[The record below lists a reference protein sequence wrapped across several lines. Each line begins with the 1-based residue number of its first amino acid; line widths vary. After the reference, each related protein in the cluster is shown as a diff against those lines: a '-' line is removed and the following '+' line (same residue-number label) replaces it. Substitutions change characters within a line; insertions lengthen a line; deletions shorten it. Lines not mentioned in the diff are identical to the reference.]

1 MPGRVLGAIAVA
13 ATAGLTVLALAIPA
27 SAHTPDVKA
36 SCVKDEAVLTV
47 NFKAYAPKEQNTIL
61 VKDGETVLEE
71 AKFGEKFSKTFKK
84 PGDVEHT
91 FTIVVKAYD
100 SSKYDY
106 KNTVKTEKCVKTP
119 PQTVSTPPSQTSSS
133 VPVPSSETT
142 APSTTVPAPP
152 AGAEPPLAAT
162 GASTTW
168 TLLAGLGLV
177 GAGAAALILVRRK
190 RA

>member
-1 MPGRVLGAIAVA
+1 MAGRVLGAIAVA

-36 SCVKDEAVLTV
+36 KCVKDEAVLTV
-47 NFKAYAPKEQNTIL
+47 NLSAYASKGNKI
-61 VKDGETVLEE
+61 TVLDGDTELLQEE
-71 AKFGEKFSKTFKK
+71 FGKSFEKTFKAS
-84 PGDVEHT
+84 GTVEHT
-91 FTIVVKAYD
+91 FTVTVKASD
-100 SSKYDY
+100 GDKYDF
-106 KNTVKTEKCVKTP
+106 KKTLKTEKCVKEQP
-119 PQTVSTPPSQTSSS
+119 PTKPQPPVSSS
-133 VPVPSSETT
+133 SEVPPTT
-142 APSTTVPAPP
+142 TTTEAPPAAPP
-152 AGAEPPLAAT
+152 AGGSGQAEPPLAAT